1 MSINSQ
7 SAFDAS
13 VGITSVFFEPFDAEK
28 YSITYQD
35 GSIETLTSDQV
46 TISDN
51 GNVVSFSGLKET
63 TASQVVVNTT
73 LKKVGASSKS
83 KDYLRSQQLSVTRTS
98 GVNTLNGL
106 SLHDGYG
113 VRVEDREISLN
124 VPDVSKVIAV
134 YESKTSSAPILDALT
149 FVSGLS
155 LNTNAIVGE
164 KIVGK
169 DSRAIGQI
177 VSVPSATEIRFVYL
191 NANKFTIGEVIE
203 FRAVSYTHLTLPPT
217 PYE

>member
-1 MSINSQ
+1 M
-7 SAFDAS
+7 
-13 VGITSVFFEPFDAEK
+13 
-28 YSITYQD
+28 
-35 GSIETLTSDQV
+35 
-46 TISDN
+46 
-51 GNVVSFSGLKET
+51 KET

-106 SLHDGYG
+106 SIHDGYG

-124 VPDVSKVIAV
+124 VPDVVKILAV
-134 YESKTSSAPILDALT
+134 YESKSNAVPVLDALT

-169 DSRAIGQI
+169 DSRAVGQI
-177 VSVPSATEIRFVYL
+177 VSAPSATEIRFVYL
-191 NANKFTIGEVIE
+191 TIVYALLN
-203 FRAVSYTHLTLPPT
+203 FV
-217 PYE
+217 